1 MSRQL
6 DHLVVGARNLEEGAA
21 WCQATFGVPTGPGG
35 QHAFMGTHNRLL
47 RLGGEGF
54 EAAYLE
60 IIAIDPQAP
69 APGRARWFGLDTP
82 AVQAALAQGPQ
93 LLHWVMR
100 SSSLLADQQRLAA
113 AGQDPGRVQ
122 AAERPTPTGL
132 LRWQITVPDDGL
144 PRCGGALPTLIVW
157 DGAHPTERMPDSG
170 LSLRQLQLRGLP
182 GDAAALLPAAHVTHL
197 PGPGPALQARLSGP
211 HGEVLLASPFLVE

>member
-6 DHLVVGARNLEEGAA
+6 DHLVVGARSLEEGAA
-21 WCQATFGVPTGPGG
+21 WCEATFGLAPGPGG
-35 QHAFMGTHNRLL
+35 RHAFMGTHNRLL

-113 AGQDPGRVQ
+113 AGEDPGRVQ

-144 PRCGGALPTLIVW
+144 PRCGGALPTLIAW
-157 DGAHPTERMPDSG
+157 DGPHPTERMPDSG

-182 GDAAALLPAAHVTHL
+182 DDAAALLPAAHVTRL
-197 PGPGPALQARLSGP
+197 PGPGPALQARLCCA
-211 HGEVLLASPFLVE
+211 HGELLLASPFSVS